1 MLNTASRTWLVGG
14 VWLATLALVIAGSVA
29 MGARTSTTALLLA
42 LSVSA
47 GGHHVADRAWC
58 AIADGGRGALHGRQ
72 VVDRSGIVDTDNRS
86 FGSCRVLCRLWA

>member
-42 LSVSA
+42 LSVAPA
-47 GGHHVADRAWC
+47 GIILLIGLGAPPPTVAE
-58 AIADGGRGALHGRQ
+58 
-72 VVDRSGIVDTDNRS
+72 
-86 FGSCRVLCRLWA
+86 VLYTVNKS